1 MWSLAAAA
9 SSDVAGAYLELGAAL
24 LVLALAARVATRLEL
39 SPIAFYL
46 LGGLVLGAIDPPQL
60 TAEFVETTANLGV
73 VLLLFLLGLEYT
85 PEELRANLHAHA
97 PAGAVDAV
105 LNFTPGFVAALL
117 LGWGPVAGIV
127 LGGVTWVSSSG
138 VIAKALTDLGR
149 VGNRETPA
157 VISVLVTE
165 DLAMV
170 VYLPLVGAL
179 LVGGGILAAAGSL
192 AVAAVAAGATLVV
205 ALRYGDRLARA
216 VEHNSEE
223 VLMLSALALVLVVA
237 GITELLQVSAAV
249 GAFLAGIALS
259 GDVAHRA
266 RELLTP
272 VRDLAAALFFLFFGL
287 SIDTGSLGDVI
298 VAAAALALVTAVTK
312 MATGWWAARRAGIG
326 PAGRARAGA
335 ALIARGEFS
344 IVIAG
349 LGVAGG
355 LQADLAP
362 LAAGYVLA
370 LALAGPIAMRFDQA
384 LMPLIGALDRLLAW
398 SRYGRSRDEPSPAQ
412 PGDAFAQAEPSSRAA
427 SSATSSSTRTS

>member
-1 MWSLAAAA
+1 MWSSAAAA
-9 SSDVAGAYLELGAAL
+9 SSDVAAAYLELGAAL
-24 LVLALAARVATRLEL
+24 LVLALAARVATHLDL

-60 TAEFVETTANLGV
+60 TADFVETTANLGV
-73 VLLLFLLGLEYT
+73 VLLLFILGLEYT
-85 PEELRANLHAHA
+85 PEELRANLRSHA

-117 LGWGPVAGIV
+117 LGWGPLAGIV
-127 LGGVTWVSSSG
+127 LGGVTWISSSG

-192 AVAAVAAGATLVV
+192 AVAAVAAGVTLVV

-216 VEHNSEE
+216 VAHNSGE

-237 GITELLQVSAAV
+237 GVAELLQVSAAV

-287 SIDTGSLGDVI
+287 SIDTGSLADVI
-298 VAAAALALVTAVTK
+298 VTAAALALVTALTK
-312 MATGWWAARRAGIG
+312 IATGWWAARRAGIG

-355 LQADLAP
+355 LQAELAP
-362 LAAGYVLA
+362 LSAGYVLA

-384 LMPLIGALDRLLAW
+384 LMPFVRGLDRLL
-398 SRYGRSRDEPSPAQ
+398 DFEPV
-412 PGDAFAQAEPSSRAA
+412 RAV
-427 SSATSSSTRTS
+427 TRRLLPRSTR

>member
-1 MWSLAAAA
+1 MWLLAAAT
-9 SSDVAGAYLELGAAL
+9 SDVATAYLELGAAL
-24 LVLALAARVATRLEL
+24 VVLALAGRLATRLEL

-46 LGGLVLGAIDPPQL
+46 LGGLVLGAINPPQL

-85 PEELRANLHAHA
+85 PDELRANLRAHA
-97 PAGAVDAV
+97 PAGVVDAV
-105 LNFTPGFVAALL
+105 LNFTPGFVAGLL
-117 LGWGPVAGIV
+117 LGWGPLAGVV
-127 LGGVTWVSSSG
+127 LGGVTWISSSG
-138 VIAKALTDLGR
+138 VIAKALNDLGR

-170 VYLPLVGAL
+170 VYLPIVGAL
-179 LVGGGILAAAGSL
+179 LVGGGILAAAGSFAL
-192 AVAAVAAGATLVV
+192 AVLAAAVTLLA
-205 ALRYGDRLARA
+205 ALRYGDRIARA

-237 GITELLQVSAAV
+237 GVAELLQVSAAV
-249 GAFLAGIALS
+249 GAFLVGIALS

-266 RELLTP
+266 RDLLTP

-287 SIDTGSLGDVI
+287 SIDTSALGEVI
-298 VAAAALALVTAVTK
+298 VAAAALAVVTSLTK
-312 MATGWWAARRAGIG
+312 IATGWWAARRAGIG

-355 LQADLAP
+355 LEAQLAA
-362 LAAGYVLA
+362 LSAGYVLL
-370 LALAGPIAMRFDQA
+370 LALVGPIAMRFDRA
-384 LMPLIGALDRLLAW
+384 LAPVISALDRLLAAL
-398 SRYGRSRDEPSPAQ
+398 RRPEAL
-412 PGDAFAQAEPSSRAA
+412 AA
-427 SSATSSSTRTS
+427 SPPQ

>member
-1 MWSLAAAA
+1 MPLAAAT
-9 SSDVAGAYLELGAAL
+9 SDVAAAYLELGAAL
-24 LVLALAARVATRLEL
+24 LVLALAGRLATRLEL

-46 LGGLVLGAIDPPQL
+46 LGGLVLGAINPPQL
-60 TAEFVETTANLGV
+60 TAEFVEVTANVGV

-85 PEELRANLHAHA
+85 ADELRANLRSHA
-97 PAGAVDAV
+97 PAGVVDAV
-105 LNFTPGFVAALL
+105 LNFSPGFAAAVLL
-117 LGWGPVAGIV
+117 DWGLPAAVV
-127 LGGVTWVSSSG
+127 LGGVTWISSSG
-138 VIAKALTDLGR
+138 VIAKALSDLGR

-170 VYLPLVGAL
+170 AYLPLVGAM
-179 LVGGGILAAAGSL
+179 LVGGSVLAAVASL
-192 AVAAVAAGATLVV
+192 AVAALAAAVTLLV

-237 GITELLQVSAAV
+237 GIAELLQVSAAV
-249 GAFLAGIALS
+249 GAFLVGIALS

-287 SIDTGSLGDVI
+287 SIDAGALRDVI
-298 VAAAALALVTAVTK
+298 AVGAALAAVTAFTK
-312 MATGWWAARRAGIG
+312 IVTGWWAARRAGIG

-355 LQADLAP
+355 LEPQLAP
-362 LAAGYVLA
+362 LAAGYVLL
-370 LALAGPIAMRFDQA
+370 LALAGPIAMRFDHR
-384 LMPLIGALDRLLAW
+384 LMSVTAALDALLAW
-398 SRYGRSRDEPSPAQ
+398 PPL
-412 PGDAFAQAEPSSRAA
+412 RALA
-427 SSATSSSTRTS
+427 RRTLST